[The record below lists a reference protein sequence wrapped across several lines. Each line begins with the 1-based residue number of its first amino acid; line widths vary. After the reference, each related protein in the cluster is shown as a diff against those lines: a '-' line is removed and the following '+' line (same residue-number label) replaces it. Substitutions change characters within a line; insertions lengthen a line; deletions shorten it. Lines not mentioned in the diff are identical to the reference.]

1 MTDFRLA
8 NTGRSRGGGP
18 LTKREKIGIAV
29 IAAAIIVIVCV
40 VFGIVFG
47 VPVHHGGDHDD
58 IILVENASGNADG
71 SAFGRISIQ
80 DDS

>member
-1 MTDFRLA
+1 MKTKTLTDFRLD
-8 NTGRSRGGGP
+8 NTGGRSRGGGP

-58 IILVENASGNADG
+58 IIVVENATGNADG
-71 SAFGRISIQ
+71 SALE
-80 DDS
+80 

>member
-1 MTDFRLA
+1 MT
-8 NTGRSRGGGP
+8 T
-18 LTKREKIGIAV
+18 REKIGIAV
-29 IAAAIIVIVCV
+29 IVAAIIVIVCV

>member
-8 NTGRSRGGGP
+8 NTGRSGGGGP

-29 IAAAIIVIVCV
+29 IVAAIIVIVCV

-58 IILVENASGNADG
+58 IIVFENASGNADG
-71 SAFGRISIQ
+71 SSFE
-80 DDS
+80 